1 MDKQR
6 LTTVAVFGPWVGG
19 SLAAS
24 ARADLGTKSEVRGLP
39 RNLRTPP
46 ASGGTAP
53 RQCNGLTALD
63 CALGISGRISGATGG
78 PLGLQPYFERFAP

>member
-39 RNLRTPP
+39 RNLRAPP

-53 RQCNGLTALD
+53 AVQPPDGTGLRQ
-63 CALGISGRISGATGG
+63 GISGRISGATGG